1 MSQLNKKDLEQY
13 INNTQAI
20 DNSEE
25 IQTKKHSSIIKNEI
39 KKILDIKKLNL
50 SPKETDNKCSC
61 ECFFLFK
68 NYTQI
73 YNLFVKK
80 NLDYDIFEKLLL
92 NLEKIENG
100 ELSQHDAS
108 VEVGKLLKT
117 VYIDSVVKECKE
129 DDNNYNSVKNSL
141 NNESKNIS
149 WLEYKTSIM
158 NKDK

>member
-1 MSQLNKKDLEQY
+1 M
-13 INNTQAI
+13 
-20 DNSEE
+20 
-25 IQTKKHSSIIKNEI
+25 
-39 KKILDIKKLNL
+39 
-50 SPKETDNKCSC
+50 
-61 ECFFLFK
+61 FK

-73 YNLFVKK
+73 YNLFIKK

-117 VYIDSVVKECKE
+117 VYIDSVVKECEE
-129 DDNNYNSVKNSL
+129 DDNNYNLEKNSL
-141 NNESKNIS
+141 KNESNNIS
-149 WLEYKTSIM
+149 WLEYKNSIM

>member
-1 MSQLNKKDLEQY
+1 M
-13 INNTQAI
+13 
-20 DNSEE
+20 
-25 IQTKKHSSIIKNEI
+25 
-39 KKILDIKKLNL
+39 
-50 SPKETDNKCSC
+50 
-61 ECFFLFK
+61 FK

-117 VYIDSVVKECKE
+117 VYIDSVVKECEE
-129 DDNNYNSVKNSL
+129 DDNNYKIKKNSSK
-141 NNESKNIS
+141 NESIKIS
-149 WLEYKTSIM
+149 WLEYKNNIM